1 LPSGV
6 FQPYSGVKTSILL
19 FDKETAKTTKNV
31 LFVKIQHDGF
41 DLGAQRREIDK
52 NDLPLALQ
60 IIRKFKSTLSDTEF
74 SEDEK
79 QLAHVVAKEKIIESG
94 DYNLSGERYKE
105 VVSFVNQKWP
115 MVELGE
121 LEKQEQIK
129 FLRGQGISKKDI
141 VEGGKNKCIHYGE
154 IYTAYQPV
162 IQEVV
167 SKTNIEGKILSEKG
181 DVLVPSTTTA
191 DAMGIAVARA
201 LNEDDVIIGGDI
213 NIIRTNN
220 KYVLSVYLAY
230 LISNSSVKN
239 QLATY
244 AKGVNILHLSNSDLR
259 KLKIPLPPL
268 EVQKE
273 IVEQIEV
280 KQKAIDHAKAIIE
293 SLEKERRY
301 FGQVLKNLEGVEW
314 VELGE
319 VVEIQRGG
327 SPRPIDDYITT
338 DNDGIN
344 WIKIGDVREG
354 DKFITQTKEKIRKEG
369 LSKTR
374 LVKNG
379 DLILSNS
386 MSFGRPYIVKIDG
399 AIHDGWLQ
407 IRIKDKE
414 QITPDFL
421 CQILKTDFL
430 KNQYEKVATGGVVK
444 NLNSNLV
451 KNLKIPLPPLE
462 VQKQL
467 VAEAEKEEEIIAA
480 NRRLIE
486 IMERKIKEVLSNI

>member
-1 LPSGV
+1 MLGSARPLVSPKD
-6 FQPYSGVKTSILL
+6 FI
-19 FDKETAKTTKNV
+19 
-31 LFVKIQHDGF
+31 KI
-41 DLGAQRREIDK
+41 
-52 NDLPLALQ
+52 
-60 IIRKFKSTLSDTEF
+60 
-74 SEDEK
+74 
-79 QLAHVVAKEKIIESG
+79 
-94 DYNLSGERYKE
+94 
-105 VVSFVNQKWP
+105 
-115 MVELGE
+115 
-121 LEKQEQIK
+121 
-129 FLRGQGISKKDI
+129 
-141 VEGGKNKCIHYGE
+141 
-154 IYTAYQPV
+154 
-162 IQEVV
+162 
-167 SKTNIEGKILSEKG
+167 
-181 DVLVPSTTTA
+181 
-191 DAMGIAVARA
+191 
-201 LNEDDVIIGGDI
+201 
-213 NIIRTNN
+213 
-220 KYVLSVYLAY
+220 
-230 LISNSSVKN
+230 
-239 QLATY
+239 
-244 AKGVNILHLSNSDLR
+244 
-259 KLKIPLPPL
+259 KIPLPPL

-280 KQKAIDHAKAIIE
+280 KQKAIDHAKAVIE
-293 SLEKERRY
+293 SLEKEKRY
-301 FGQVLKNLEGVEW
+301 FGQALKNLEGVEW